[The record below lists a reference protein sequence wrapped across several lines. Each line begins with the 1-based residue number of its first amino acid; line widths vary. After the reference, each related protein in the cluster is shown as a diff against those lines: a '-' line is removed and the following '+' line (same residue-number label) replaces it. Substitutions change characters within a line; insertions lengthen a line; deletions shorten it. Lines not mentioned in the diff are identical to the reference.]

1 MGSAV
6 QPDIVRHLHDLTKLS
21 EQALNSPDF
30 IQLAVDTIDRDKD
43 RAEMLAGLSISEK
56 LSKVLNILDTDPE
69 YPKEYE
75 RFVNSMS
82 YAQDETVPT
91 YKQALE
97 KVRLIVSSIN

>member
-1 MGSAV
+1 
-6 QPDIVRHLHDLTKLS
+6 LHDLTKLS

-56 LSKVLNILDTDPE
+56 PSVLNILDTDPE